1 MRSLL
6 VPSSLILP
14 LVSHRSLPR
23 LKSLTQH
30 IGTESSRFDR
40 YRSSPFCLLFQSSFS
55 FKSQCSYRSL
65 AVSANASN
73 EGAVPVINI
82 EDFNEKDWS
91 FLDSD
96 ELNSEQVKQ
105 NVDRITSV
113 GEIEETSRVLVSI
126 GSEGFV
132 DHLVESS
139 PSQLLLVV
147 HDSIF
152 VLAGI
157 KEKYDKVKCWQG
169 ELIYVPEKWSPLDV
183 VFLYFLPALPFKLDQ
198 IFMALAKRC
207 SPGARLVISHPQGRE
222 VLEQQR
228 KQFPE
233 VIIADLPEKTTLQ
246 KAAADH
252 SFEMIEFVDEPVF
265 YLAVLKFTKANS

>member
-6 VPSSLILP
+6 VPSSLLLP
-14 LVSHRSLPR
+14 SLSHRSLPI
-23 LKSLTQH
+23 LQSQPQH
-30 IGTESSRFDR
+30 IGTNSSHYDR
-40 YRSSPFCLLFQSSFS
+40 YCASPVCLSFHSSFPC
-55 FKSQCSYRSL
+55 KSLCSHRLL
-65 AVSANASN
+65 AAATNASS
-73 EGAVPVINI
+73 EGAVSVINI
-82 EDFNEKDWS
+82 DDYHEKDWS

-105 NVDRITSV
+105 NVDCITSA

-132 DHLVESS
+132 DHLVDSS

-183 VFLYFLPALPFKLDQ
+183 VFLYFLPALPFQLDQ
-198 IFMALAKRC
+198 IFVALAKRC
-207 SPGARLVISHPQGRE
+207 SPGNPVGCLVN
-222 VLEQQR
+222 
-228 KQFPE
+228 F
-233 VIIADLPEKTTLQ
+233 
-246 KAAADH
+246 
-252 SFEMIEFVDEPVF
+252 
-265 YLAVLKFTKANS
+265 